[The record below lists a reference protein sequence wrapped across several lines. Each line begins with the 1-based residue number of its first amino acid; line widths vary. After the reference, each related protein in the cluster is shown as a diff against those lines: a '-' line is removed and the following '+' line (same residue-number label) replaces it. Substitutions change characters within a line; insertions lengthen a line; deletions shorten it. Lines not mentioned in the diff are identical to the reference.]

1 LEKINMPLTTDD
13 LRSVI
18 HNHIVNECPIEVWE
32 REYSARKHLTTS
44 TIDKTRTPDMVMF
57 SSQIK
62 YIPGSKRPMYASVD
76 EYKTEGITKR
86 AYHKGKPDFK
96 SIYRLSKKKDK
107 ATKNVVREFSS
118 TLILMDHTIVV
129 TTDPTD
135 SHVISID
142 YVYKENEFLKAAQE
156 KLKKQGL
163 QYEH

>member
-1 LEKINMPLTTDD
+1 
-13 LRSVI
+13 
-18 HNHIVNECPIEVWE
+18 VWE
-32 REYSARKHLTTS
+32 REYNARKHLTTA
-44 TIDKTRTPDMVMF
+44 TIDETRTPDMVMF
-57 SSQIK
+57 YGEIK
-62 YIPGSKRPMYASVD
+62 YIPGSTRPRYTSVQQYKD
-76 EYKTEGITKR
+76 EHIKEECYTKT
-86 AYHKGKPDFK
+86 GKPDFK

-156 KLKKQGL
+156 KLKNQGL